1 MHPAMWKS
9 SEEKGGRGTHAYKT
23 DLKTDNSGMSV
34 LRWFDSTCVQMFS
47 SYSDAAPSRGGT
59 EKKIKK
65 LN

>member
-1 MHPAMWKS
+1 
-9 SEEKGGRGTHAYKT
+9 
-23 DLKTDNSGMSV
+23 MSV